1 MVEVANK
8 HSCLQTGSLFLV
20 VDVVVD
26 SIDMGKSDDDCQVS
40 ERGVWEVIS
49 QGRAQTSAATS
60 KHRLYV
66 DATASPDSNNDL
78 LMKCRRLR
86 RTGKE

>member
-8 HSCLQTGSLFLV
+8 PSCLQTGSLFLV

-40 ERGVWEVIS
+40 E
-49 QGRAQTSAATS
+49 A
-60 KHRLYV
+60 RLG
-66 DATASPDSNNDL
+66 SN
-78 LMKCRRLR
+78 
-86 RTGKE
+86 

>member
-40 ERGVWEVIS
+40 E
-49 QGRAQTSAATS
+49 A
-60 KHRLYV
+60 RLG
-66 DATASPDSNNDL
+66 SN
-78 LMKCRRLR
+78 
-86 RTGKE
+86 